1 MRMIK
6 PLLLRVLFATLLFVS
21 CRKTDIPTIDA
32 TAINA
37 QTVEGKFFGQHRTA
51 SVEESAIAEFVR
63 GRNSKTHF
71 VEETV
76 KRIGYPR
83 WDKMVKVKTGN
94 SMVIKSNSTTS
105 PTSSY
110 TDSYYTYY
118 LPFVKDS
125 QNHVNATMIIT
136 TSPNDT
142 ALNYMCDW
150 QYRNR
155 PYGSAKVDTS
165 AERYAMFFMMM
176 DNRTFGHKEFD
187 IIDSRLFASS
197 NSSSGTKRV
206 GLYNK
211 KNPSSSGITNTDL
224 LVIEQCTDFYTC
236 RGDSYCSL
244 GCDYLNCI
252 DVGGPNYCELNAT
265 ICYYS
270 FSTGGGTSWSISGDT
285 GSGGN
290 SGGGYGGNGNPGD
303 LPMLPCEGDPYQAS
317 KPNQPAYS
325 TIQSNNAPCG
335 GSGWVAYN
343 VEIPNEAVLEN
354 YDDNIN
360 NYPIEEDPM
369 QITFDLNNDPWPTIS
384 SVVPLSKFVGFDGRN
399 CLLLAQD
406 QLTKMG
412 VTDLGS
418 SNVFTAF
425 KLGVVYPAATKD
437 GINYIISKL
446 KTGLPVMVGVDNK
459 SGSPNGN
466 PDLTTDHFVV
476 IVGCGTDANGRN
488 FFRFYDNASPNLVSG
503 ASANNRLYY
512 DTNTGKITG
521 TSTVTYANLP
531 PRYAYSITHIRKNK

>member
-1 MRMIK
+1 M
-6 PLLLRVLFATLLFVS
+6 
-21 CRKTDIPTIDA
+21 
-32 TAINA
+32 
-37 QTVEGKFFGQHRTA
+37 
-51 SVEESAIAEFVR
+51 
-63 GRNSKTHF
+63 
-71 VEETV
+71 
-76 KRIGYPR
+76 
-83 WDKMVKVKTGN
+83 KVKTGN
-94 SMVIKSNSTTS
+94 AMVIKSNSTTS

-142 ALNYMCDW
+142 ALNYMSDW

-155 PYGSAKVDTS
+155 PYGSVKVDTS

-187 IIDSRLFASS
+187 ITDSRLFASTA
-197 NSSSGTKRV
+197 SGSGPKRV
-206 GLYNK
+206 GFVEKNK
-211 KNPSSSGITNTDL
+211 ETISGINNLDLVSSYCYDYYICNTP
-224 LVIEQCTDFYTC
+224 YTC
-236 RGDSYCSL
+236 QGS
-244 GCDYLNCI
+244 CDYRDCP
-252 DVGGPNYCELNAT
+252 GPVNSSYHCEWKAT
-265 ICYYS
+265 LCWDYYYS
-270 FSTGGGTSWSISGDT
+270 STGGTSWT
-285 GSGGN
+285 FSGGTSSGGGEGN
-290 SGGGYGGNGNPGD
+290 NGGGYGGTGNPGD

-466 PDLTTDHFVV
+466 PNLTTDHFVV

-488 FFRFYDNASPNLVSG
+488 FFRFYDNASPNLDSG

-521 TSTVTYANLP
+521 TSTVNYANLP